1 MTSVVG
7 GIDQSSHL
15 PHPQVVNL
23 NEYFNSIPETQP
35 PQSLECQTPIFI
47 DNNDHVT

>member
-23 NEYFNSIPETQP
+23 DEDLNYIP
-35 PQSLECQTPIFI
+35 
-47 DNNDHVT
+47 